1 MGRRNIHLN
10 RKMSEIAIIL
20 FFSII
25 SLFSSI
31 YCPCEAN
38 STLNNEQDNLYK
50 HVLTLQSPEPS
61 SLGLFGYST
70 VLTDESIIVGEPG
83 TYNPYKDPFLGKVWI
98 FGYDGELIKSI
109 KSPSL
114 QNDSNFGNA
123 LAVCGDVL
131 FIGESMIDVDSLV
144 DSGSVHLYDLNG
156 NYLKSLHS
164 PEASEKG
171 EFGRAISANENLVA
185 VGEPGPWCADDN
197 FTCRVHLYNAD
208 GVLLRT
214 IHAPE
219 TVRGNFGFSL
229 DVSENHIIV
238 GEPYCARGRAYIYD
252 INGSLRSILTP
263 EDSTRRAGSP
273 TRFLGN
279 FGYSVS
285 VDGDTI
291 VVGQIRD
298 NVGSYEMAGRVYV
311 YDVEGN
317 LLFNL
322 TSPQPRTYG
331 YYGYSKVRGD
341 VIAVSDHKAKVVWG
355 SEGLTHLYN
364 IEGELI
370 TSIQSPEPVIE
381 GDFGTQKDIQGDLI
395 AISEL
400 GAKTEGLRY
409 AGKLHLFRFDKDAW
423 CSAASFYLDELSITP
438 PVSYTNDTVTISVVC
453 HNNGTLPGS
462 HNVTM
467 SIDRKHSLVK
477 TVTLGPGENSTVSFE
492 LRGTTGGIRERTF
505 WVYFDGLK
513 GSYTVKQTFW
523 ERIHVNAFEL
533 LVTLGLIIGALI
545 LWIAS
550 RKKTAI

>member
-1 MGRRNIHLN
+1 
-10 RKMSEIAIIL
+10 
-20 FFSII
+20 
-25 SLFSSI
+25 
-31 YCPCEAN
+31 
-38 STLNNEQDNLYK
+38 
-50 HVLTLQSPEPS
+50 
-61 SLGLFGYST
+61 LGLFGYST

-83 TYNPYKDPFLGKVWI
+83 TYNSNKDRFLGKVWI
-98 FGYDGELIKSI
+98 FRYDGELIKSI
-109 KSPSL
+109 KSPTL

-123 LAVCGDVL
+123 LAICGGIL
-131 FIGESMIDVDSLV
+131 FIGESLMDVDGLV
-144 DSGSVHLYDLNG
+144 DSGSIHLFDLNG

-164 PEASEKG
+164 PEACEEG
-171 EFGRAISANENLVA
+171 EFGRAISANENLVV

-197 FTCRVHLYNAD
+197 FTCRVHLYNGD
-208 GVLLRT
+208 GVLLGT

-238 GEPYCARGRAYIYD
+238 GEPYCAVYIYD
-252 INGSLRSILTP
+252 INGSLRRILTP

-291 VVGQIRD
+291 VVGQIRG
-298 NVGSYEMAGRVYV
+298 NVGSYEMAGRVCV

-364 IEGELI
+364 LEGELI

-400 GAKTEGLRY
+400 GAETEGLRY

-423 CSAASFYLDELSITP
+423 RLAASFYLDELSITP

-453 HNNGTLPGS
+453 HNNGTLPGF

-467 SIDRKHSLVK
+467 SIDRKRSLVK
-477 TVTLGPGENSTVSFE
+477 TVTLGPGENSTVCFE

-533 LVTLGLIIGALI
+533 LVILGLIIGALI
-545 LWIAS
+545 LWKAQ
-550 RKKTAI
+550 RKG